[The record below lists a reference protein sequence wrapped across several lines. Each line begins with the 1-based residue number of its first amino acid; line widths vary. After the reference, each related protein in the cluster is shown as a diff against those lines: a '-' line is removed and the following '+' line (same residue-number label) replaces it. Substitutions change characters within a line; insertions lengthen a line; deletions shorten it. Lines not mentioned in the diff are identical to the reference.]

1 MQRYLRVVSDIKV
14 VHKCNWAPWSYYG
27 RIVLIKGQF
36 EERLQWI
43 LATLNVNCNVK
54 SMIWKEN
61 TVNNKALVW
70 RFTNDFSTRLQNS
83 ETRSPGVFAVN
94 VNLARGFFV
103 WLCFYQPQRSRWW
116 PSPHS
121 SHSLCLLQTGSL
133 SLGSFIFRPPSIPP
147 VVSMSLF
154 FKCET
159 LENWNTIHVYFHSDF
174 VFIQCDDT
182 THEHDLCILT
192 FPYSIHICSETADMV
207 DGVWC
212 VKQFCHSGP
221 HNTSTNTTSGG
232 GRLNCNSQ
240 RT

>member
-1 MQRYLRVVSDIKV
+1 MKLLWQNSVDQRSIWRETAVDTSDTECK
-14 VHKCNWAPWSYYG
+14 
-27 RIVLIKGQF
+27 
-36 EERLQWI
+36 
-43 LATLNVNCNVK
+43 CNVK

-147 VVSMSLF
+147 VVSSLF

-159 LENWNTIHVYFHSDF
+159 LENWNSVKRCMGYTSSLTLCLYNVMTQHMNMICVFWHFRIQFTSAVKLLIWWTVCDVWNNF
-174 VFIQCDDT
+174 VTVVHT
-182 THEHDLCILT
+182 TPAPTPLQEG
-192 FPYSIHICSETADMV
+192 V
-207 DGVWC
+207 D
-212 VKQFCHSGP
+212 
-221 HNTSTNTTSGG
+221 
-232 GRLNCNSQ
+232 
-240 RT
+240 